1 MALCASSHN
10 NGSII
15 EINSDEEITVEME
28 DLDWQKQVLE
38 EKLQRKAKAKWE
50 RREKEAAER
59 WEEEWKQRE
68 EEDWKRKEKKN
79 EDWRRREE
87 ADWKKR
93 WEDTE
98 HWRRREEADW
108 KKRWEDTEHWKN
120 ESTQSIWEQ
129 LRWEEAKMWR
139 SSPDKGD
146 RVRNTAGSLGPHQG
160 PESGGS
166 DGWSTWNGRI
176 QSLLTTNR
184 KKCTKPRNPMFAMEM
199 EGKTSL
205 PVQYRIQQE
214 NAEAGPGPAMKRQRS
229 EQVVGEA
236 GASSGRFANSDI
248 GTSAEKG
255 KGKECVLDINQ
266 VEEGSGELKYNMEG
280 MASLNDSLKTL
291 HWIAEINYKF
301 WKKQWKTYNGTFAQP
316 EVELEPKAKDVAGEK
331 PAERGME
338 EVSEEVLEKGKGKE
352 KETDGMDMDVVLE
365 VTGNG
370 ILEKVENTKE
380 LEKETI
386 EKMENLESADLG
398 KEVREGKEKVKG
410 SVLEAKAPEDE
421 TME

>member
-1 MALCASSHN
+1 MDQSSRSTLMRKSLWKWRIWT
-10 NGSII
+10 GK
-15 EINSDEEITVEME
+15 
-28 DLDWQKQVLE
+28 KQVLE
-38 EKLQRKAKAKWE
+38 EKLQRKAKAKRE

-59 WEEEWKQRE
+59 WEEEWKQR

-98 HWRRREEADW
+98 HWRRRADW

-139 SSPDKGD
+139 SLPDKGD

-199 EGKTSL
+199 EGKQSL

-236 GASSGRFANSDI
+236 GRRRERFANSDI

-255 KGKECVLDINQ
+255 KGKEFLEKAV
-266 VEEGSGELKYNMEG
+266 
-280 MASLNDSLKTL
+280 
-291 HWIAEINYKF
+291 
-301 WKKQWKTYNGTFAQP
+301 KTYNGTFAQP

-410 SVLEAKAPEDE
+410 SVLEAKAPENE